1 MFEFIIKY
9 WIEVLFTLICT
20 AFTFIFKYVLNK
32 IKKQTDK
39 QNAMEAGVQA
49 LLRDRLIDRY
59 REVKEKNEI
68 SILDRENL
76 QHMYNEYV
84 NLGGNG
90 TVKQL
95 MDELLEIPTKI
106 EG

>member
-1 MFEFIIKY
+1 MLEFIIKY

-20 AFTFIFKYVLNK
+20 TFTLIFKYVLKK
-32 IKKQTDK
+32 IKKQSDK
-39 QNAMEAGVQA
+39 QNAMESGVQA

-76 QHMYNEYV
+76 EHMYNEYV

-95 MDELLEIPTKI
+95 MDELLEIPTKL